1 MKLDEMDMKI
11 LNILQQ
17 NGKIK
22 NTKLASQI
30 GISPPAMLE
39 RVKRLESSGVI
50 KKYAALVDRAKIN
63 MRIMAFISISLSV
76 HQLTSL
82 DEFTSRI
89 LEMEEVLECY
99 QVSGSHDFVL
109 KVVLPS
115 MDYYSDLINN
125 KITRIPGVRTTE
137 STFVLSTIKYDT
149 AFPLP
154 AR

>member
-22 NTKLASQI
+22 NTKLASLI
-30 GISPPAMLE
+30 GVSPPAMLE

-50 KKYAALVDRAKIN
+50 KKYAALVDRAKID

-82 DEFTSRI
+82 DEFTHRI

-115 MDYYSDLINN
+115 MDYYSDLINK
-125 KITRIPGVRTTE
+125 KITRIPGVRNTE
-137 STFVLSTIKYDT
+137 STFVLSTIKDDT

-154 AR
+154 ML

>member
-39 RVKRLESSGVI
+39 RVKRLEASGVM

-99 QVSGSHDFVL
+99 QVSGAHDFVL

-137 STFVLSTIKYDT
+137 STFVLSTIKDDT

-154 AR
+154 TP